1 MKKWKKFENRT
12 KKIIEELNPDDKV
25 YGNIFIQGKF
35 TNTRRQVDV
44 QLIDSNGYD
53 FIIFEC
59 KDKSKKIDSPVVEA
73 FITNLK
79 DLGAK
84 SGAIVSNS
92 PYTKGAENIAR
103 AFGVDLLHLID
114 SSDDDIKTRV
124 YAGCLIM
131 DTMPKHFNV
140 GFGMVSTQ
148 GASFYDDANRLEF
161 AVGGSKMTAR
171 QIFNRLWNTGKL
183 IKSPGAYIYS
193 IPDGGDVSAVSVE
206 GKGVPVNNIHFNYE
220 VIEKYFF
227 GPVEL
232 IETSGIYNV
241 KDKTYRTRSL
251 LTEHI
256 EPYEAEKKWNEIKS
270 PDEIKEKVTFGMKME
285 SILPE

>member
-12 KKIIEELNPDDKV
+12 KKIIEELNPNDKV
-25 YGNIFIQGKF
+25 YGNVFIQGKF
-35 TNTRRQVDV
+35 TDTRRQVDI

-59 KDKSKKIDSPVVEA
+59 KDKIKKIDSPVVEA

-103 AFGVDLLHLID
+103 AFGVDLLNPID
-114 SSDDDIKTRV
+114 SSDDDIRTRI

-140 GFGMVSTQ
+140 GFDMVSTQ
-148 GASFYDDANRLEF
+148 GASFDINRLEF
-161 AVGGSKMTAR
+161 SVGGNKMTAR
-171 QIFNRLWNTGKL
+171 QIFNKLWNTGKL

-193 IPDGGDVSAVSVE
+193 IPDGDDVSVVSVE
-206 GKGVPVNNIHFNYE
+206 GKCVPAHNIHFNYE
-220 VIEKYFF
+220 VVEKYFF
-227 GPVEL
+227 GPIEL

-241 KDKTYRTRSL
+241 IDKAYRTKSL

-256 EPYEAEKKWNEIKS
+256 EPYEAEKSGAK
-270 PDEIKEKVTFGMKME
+270 
-285 SILPE
+285 